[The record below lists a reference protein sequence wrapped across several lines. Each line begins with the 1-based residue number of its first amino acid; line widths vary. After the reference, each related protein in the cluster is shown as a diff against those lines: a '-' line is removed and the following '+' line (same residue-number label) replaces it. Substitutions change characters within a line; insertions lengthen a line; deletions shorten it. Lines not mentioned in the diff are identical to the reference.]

1 MCDLGYLLLNR
12 RLKVSDQPKDQ
23 TMTRHFKIAAA
34 LLTLASPAMA
44 ESHMS
49 SAVLAGADDFRK
61 CKSCHEI
68 ADGGKTI
75 VTGGKT
81 GPNLFGVLGRRAG
94 SVAGFKYG
102 DDLVR
107 AGEAGLVWNEALLA
121 EYIQD
126 PRTFLQDRL
135 GDGAA
140 RSRMSFK
147 LRKGA
152 EDVAAYLGS
161 F

>member
-1 MCDLGYLLLNR
+1 ML
-12 RLKVSDQPKDQ
+12 
-23 TMTRHFKIAAA
+23 
-34 LLTLASPAMA
+34 
-44 ESHMS
+44 
-49 SAVLAGADDFRK
+49 FR
-61 CKSCHEI
+61 S
-68 ADGGKTI
+68 
-75 VTGGKT
+75 
-81 GPNLFGVLGRRAG
+81 
-94 SVAGFKYG
+94 
-102 DDLVR
+102 
-107 AGEAGLVWNEALLA
+107 ALLA

>member
-1 MCDLGYLLLNR
+1 MLFR
-12 RLKVSDQPKDQ
+12 S
-23 TMTRHFKIAAA
+23 KI
-34 LLTLASPAMA
+34 
-44 ESHMS
+44 
-49 SAVLAGADDFRK
+49 RK
-61 CKSCHEI
+61 NE
-68 ADGGKTI
+68 
-75 VTGGKT
+75 
-81 GPNLFGVLGRRAG
+81 P
-94 SVAGFKYG
+94 
-102 DDLVR
+102 R

-135 GDGAA
+135 DDGAA